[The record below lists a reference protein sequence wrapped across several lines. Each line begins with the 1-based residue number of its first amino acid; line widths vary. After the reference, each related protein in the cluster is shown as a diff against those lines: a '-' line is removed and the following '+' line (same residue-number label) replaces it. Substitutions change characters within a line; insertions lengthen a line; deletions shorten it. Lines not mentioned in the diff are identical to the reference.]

1 MATPSVTPNTNGNPF
16 NQPLNSELQESQ
28 QRQAAT
34 VAASP
39 NGNPFDE
46 PLASEKADATLT
58 HPSGEI
64 TNDVG
69 NTVIVPKD
77 GESFSDTMKRA
88 AAQGQKTTPDQIN
101 REVATMPA
109 KAPEVLAST
118 VGAAAAI
125 PTIAATGGEL
135 ADLAIKHLAGNVL
148 PGMETEA
155 AKQTL
160 LRAIPTVKQLVGWG
174 LSYEGLKHLFSA
186 VSGGKK

>member
-101 REVATMPA
+101 REVATMPG
-109 KAPEVLAST
+109 KAATVLAAAPAI
-118 VGAAAAI
+118 GAGGSALLAA
-125 PTIAATGGEL
+125 PGEL

>member
-1 MATPSVTPNTNGNPF
+1 MSAALSPLEQLEQQSAPPQPNTTA
-16 NQPLNSELQESQ
+16 QPSQ
-28 QRQAAT
+28 QAAPSSNLSPLEQLEQQSAKPAQQA
-34 VAASP
+34 P
-39 NGNPFDE
+39 
-46 PLASEKADATLT
+46 
-58 HPSGEI
+58 PSGEI

-101 REVATMPA
+101 REVATMPG
-109 KAPEVLAST
+109 KAATVLAAAPAI
-118 VGAAAAI
+118 GAGGSALLAA
-125 PTIAATGGEL
+125 PGEL

>member
-1 MATPSVTPNTNGNPF
+1 MSAALSPLEQLEQQSAPPQPNTTA
-16 NQPLNSELQESQ
+16 QPSQ
-28 QRQAAT
+28 QAAPSSNLSPLEQLEQQSAKPAQQA
-34 VAASP
+34 P
-39 NGNPFDE
+39 
-46 PLASEKADATLT
+46 
-58 HPSGEI
+58 PSGEI

-160 LRAIPTVKQLVGWG
+160 LKAIPTVKQLVGYG
-174 LSYEGLKHLFSA
+174 LSYEGLKHLFNA

>member
-1 MATPSVTPNTNGNPF
+1 VSTTPSALSPLEQLEQQSAQA
-16 NQPLNSELQESQ
+16 QPGQQASQ
-28 QRQAAT
+28 PTQQAAPSSDL
-34 VAASP
+34 SP
-39 NGNPFDE
+39 LEQLEQMSARPAQQA
-46 PLASEKADATLT
+46 P
-58 HPSGEI
+58 PSGEV

-77 GESFSDTMKRA
+77 GESFADTMKRA

-101 REVATMPA
+101 REVATMPG
-109 KAPEVLAST
+109 KAATVLAAAPAI
-118 VGAAAAI
+118 GAGGSALLAA
-125 PTIAATGGEL
+125 PGEL

>member
-1 MATPSVTPNTNGNPF
+1 MSTTPSALSPLEQLEQQSAQA
-16 NQPLNSELQESQ
+16 QPGQQASQ
-28 QRQAAT
+28 PTQQAAPSSDL
-34 VAASP
+34 SP
-39 NGNPFDE
+39 LEQLEQMSARPAQQA
-46 PLASEKADATLT
+46 P
-58 HPSGEI
+58 PSGEV

-77 GESFSDTMKRA
+77 GESFADTMKRA

-101 REVATMPA
+101 REVATMPG
-109 KAPEVLAST
+109 KAATVLAAAPAI
-118 VGAAAAI
+118 GAGGSALLAA
-125 PTIAATGGEL
+125 PGEL

>member
-1 MATPSVTPNTNGNPF
+1 LEQQSAQA
-16 NQPLNSELQESQ
+16 QPGQQASQ
-28 QRQAAT
+28 PTQQAAPSSDL
-34 VAASP
+34 SP
-39 NGNPFDE
+39 LEQLEQMSARPAQQA
-46 PLASEKADATLT
+46 P
-58 HPSGEI
+58 PSGEV

-77 GESFSDTMKRA
+77 GESFADTMKRA

-101 REVATMPA
+101 REVATMPG
-109 KAPEVLAST
+109 KAATVLAAAPAI
-118 VGAAAAI
+118 GAGGSALLAA
-125 PTIAATGGEL
+125 PGEL